1 MLSASSRY
9 SNHSEN
15 EAAASSHSK
24 QMKHKLFTSLLLWV
38 SHCGIV
44 LWCLFVLL
52 LLLYTDT
59 FAVLLL
65 CIERRKTLSTTGLQG

>member
-9 SNHSEN
+9 SDHSEN

-44 LWCLFVLL
+44 LWYLYSLFVLL
-52 LLLYTDT
+52 LLLYSDT

-65 CIERRKTLSTTGLQG
+65 